1 MGFLGLVI
9 PGLIVGLIAR
19 LLVPTG
25 RHYGCLGTI
34 LLGIAG
40 SLVGGTL
47 ASVLAGDGFEISG
60 AGWIGSVFGAVLV
73 LAFIRWNDSKARVR

>member
-60 AGWIGSVFGAVLV
+60 AGWIGSVFGAALV